1 MAILRTEA
9 AALFQEYL
17 GQEIITQAT
26 KSSVALATLPTVVLP
41 NKSQRYPV
49 LATLPQAQWLNAEGE
64 KKPQTDVKWD
74 KVVITAEEI
83 AVIVPVDESV
93 IEDANEDV
101 VARVTGL
108 IIQEFARAI
117 DTAVMFGDFG
127 GTQLP
132 SQPKGGIAGAARK
145 VVTRRPDTDPKNG
158 GIGADFNDVFR
169 GIEEIDA
176 EVTNIYAAKRLRG
189 ALRDQRDGYGGLI
202 YIPTMTNANVDTVYG
217 VDTRY
222 PLGFAQQTAYE
233 ALAVDRTS
241 IMVGIRKDVQVKI
254 LDQAMLS
261 GFGSLAEQD
270 AIGIRA
276 RMRIGYQFAN
286 PIWLNNPKREYPFAA
301 LKNAAAK

>member
-1 MAILRTEA
+1 MAILRADA

-49 LATLPQAQWLNAEGE
+49 LATLPQAQWLSGEGE
-64 KKPQTDVKWD
+64 KKPLTDVKWD

-101 VARVTGL
+101 VARVTSL

-127 GTQLP
+127 GMSLP
-132 SQPKGGIAGAARK
+132 SQPKGGIVGNARK
-145 VVTRRPDTDPKNG
+145 VVTRGTDPKN
-158 GIGADFNDVFR
+158 GIGADFNQVFQ

-189 ALRDQRDGYGGLI
+189 ALRDQRDGMGGLV
-202 YIPTMTNANVDTVYG
+202 YVPTMTNANVDAIYG

-222 PLGFAQQTAYE
+222 PLGFANQNAVE
-233 ALAVDRTS
+233 AVAVDRSS

-254 LDQAMLS
+254 LDQAMLT

-286 PIWLNNPKREYPFAA
+286 PIWLNNPKREYPFAV

>member
-1 MAILRTEA
+1 MAILRTDA

-49 LATLPQAQWLNAEGE
+49 LATLPQAQWLSGEGD
-64 KKPQTDVKWD
+64 KKPQSDVKWD
-74 KVVITAEEI
+74 KVTITAEEI

-101 VARVTGL
+101 VSRVTSL

-127 GTQLP
+127 GQTLA
-132 SQPKGGIAGAARK
+132 SQPKGGIAGNARK
-145 VVTRRPDTDPKNG
+145 VVTRGADAKV
-158 GIGADFNDVFR
+158 GIGADFNQVFQ

-189 ALRDQRDGYGGLI
+189 ALRDQRDGMGGLV
-202 YIPTMTNANVDTVYG
+202 YVPTMTNANVDAIYG

-222 PLGFAQQTAYE
+222 PLGFANQNSVE
-233 ALAVDRTS
+233 AIAVDRTS
-241 IMVGIRKDVQVKI
+241 IMIGIRKDVQVKI

-286 PIWLNNPKREYPFAA
+286 PVWLNNPKREYPFAV
-301 LKNAAAK
+301 LKNGTPAK

>member
-1 MAILRTEA
+1 MAITRTEA
-9 AALFQEYL
+9 QALFQEYL

-49 LATLPQAQWLNAEGE
+49 LATLPQAKWLSAEGQP
-64 KKPQTDVKWD
+64 KPQSDVKWD
-74 KVVITAEEI
+74 KVTITAEEI

-101 VARVTGL
+101 VARVTSL

-117 DTAVMFGDFG
+117 DTAVFFGDFG
-127 GTQLP
+127 GTALAT
-132 SQPKGGIAGAARK
+132 QPKGGIVGNARATI
-145 VVTRRPDTDPKNG
+145 TRDPAEKG
-158 GIGADFNDVFR
+158 GIGADLNKVFAA
-169 GIEEIDA
+169 IEDIDA
-176 EVTNIYAAKRLRG
+176 EVTNIYAAKRIRG
-189 ALRDQRDGYGGLI
+189 ALRDQRDGMGGLV
-202 YIPTMTNANVDTVYG
+202 YIPTMTAANVDTIYG

-222 PLGFAQQTAYE
+222 PLGFAQQNAVE
-233 ALAVDRTS
+233 AVAVDRTS

-254 LDQAMLS
+254 LDQAMLT
-261 GFGSLAEQD
+261 GFGSLAEND

-286 PIWLNNPKREYPFAA
+286 PIWLNNPKREYPFAV
-301 LKNAAAK
+301 LKNPAAK

>member
-49 LATLPQAQWLNAEGE
+49 LASLPNAKWLAAEGE

-101 VARVTGL
+101 VARVTSL

-117 DTAVMFGDFG
+117 DTAVFFGDFG
-127 GTQLP
+127 GTSLP
-132 SQPKGGIAGAARK
+132 SQPKGGIVGNVRATI
-145 VVTRRPDTDPKNG
+145 TRDPAEKA
-158 GIGADFNDVFR
+158 GIGADLNKVFAA
-169 GIEEIDA
+169 IEDIDA
-176 EVTNIYAAKRLRG
+176 EVTNIYAAKRIRG
-189 ALRDQRDGYGGLI
+189 ALRDQRDGMGGLV
-202 YIPTMTNANVDTVYG
+202 YIPTLTNANVDTIYG

-222 PLGFAQQTAYE
+222 PLGFAQQNAVE
-233 ALAVDRTS
+233 AVAVDRTS
-241 IMVGIRKDVQVKI
+241 VMVGIRKDVQVKL
-254 LDQAMLS
+254 LDQAMLT
-261 GFGSLAEQD
+261 GFGSLAEND

-276 RMRIGYQFAN
+276 RMRVGYQFAN

-301 LKNAAAK
+301 LKNPAAK